1 MPRPF
6 RSALIVLLAISLTTS
21 GCRVWGVTGTPPT
34 EFLRNHKPTQVRI
47 HRKDG
52 KQIVLMEPELTGDSL
67 RGYAE
72 TTGRPTIAL
81 ADIDSIAVR
90 RTSWGK
96 TVLLVTGV
104 SAAIVATA
112 LLSSCDDARSVC

>member
-1 MPRPF
+1 MF
-6 RSALIVLLAISLTTS
+6 RSFRRSLSLWLILTLLTS
-21 GCRVWGVTGTPPT
+21 SCRVWSVTNATPADY
-34 EFLRNHKPTQVRI
+34 LRSHQPDAVRI
-47 HRKDG
+47 HRHG
-52 KQIVLMEPELTGDSL
+52 GTQLVLMEPELLGDSL

-96 TVLLVTGV
+96 TIALVGGV
-104 SAAIVATA
+104 GAAIVVAA
-112 LLSSCDDARSVC
+112 LLSDCSDARAYC